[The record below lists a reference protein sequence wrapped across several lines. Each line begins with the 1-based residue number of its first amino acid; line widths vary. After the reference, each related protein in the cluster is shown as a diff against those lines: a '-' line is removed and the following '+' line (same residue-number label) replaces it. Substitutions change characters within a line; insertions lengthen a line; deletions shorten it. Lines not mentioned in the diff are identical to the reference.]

1 MKPKL
6 TNEAIQSNIA
16 YYRNLRKFY
25 LKQFLYCLGREIK
38 FTIKWYI
45 N

>member
-25 LKQFLYCLGREIK
+25 LKNFWDCLVAEIK
-38 FTIKWYI
+38 FTIKLFI

>member
-1 MKPKL
+1 MEPKL

-25 LKQFLYCLGREIK
+25 LKQFWYCLVKEIK
-38 FTIKWYI
+38 FTFRWYI